1 LARPA
6 TPGRASPGPHATR
19 LGRARAGPKMRA
31 SCPAIVP
38 QAAWTFIASC
48 WHTMQVLNTGGIAV
62 CNSHVHNSAK
72 KERKRGRP
80 QTDGYK
86 YRYSIDLLARQVLVM
101 AKVFNANARDRDV
114 CTSSRTLTTQNEGQR
129 PPLRCLNFPQGHSA
143 SLPMGS
149 RHVHPSKN
157 GTPPF
162 SAHLHVRTRVRV
174 AVTRARARL
183 RRLRL
188 RATVV
193 DAALSCSD

>member
-1 LARPA
+1 
-6 TPGRASPGPHATR
+6 
-19 LGRARAGPKMRA
+19 
-31 SCPAIVP
+31 
-38 QAAWTFIASC
+38 
-48 WHTMQVLNTGGIAV
+48 MQVLNRGPHIAV
-62 CNSHVHNSAK
+62 CNSLVHSNAK
-72 KERKRGRP
+72 KERGRL

-157 GTPPF
+157 GTPGPPF
-162 SAHLHVRTRVRV
+162 LRIYTY
-174 AVTRARARL
+174 ARAY
-183 RRLRL
+183 
-188 RATVV
+188 AS
-193 DAALSCSD
+193 LSHGRERDCDDYGYELC